1 VKDPIEFVANAASFH
16 RDIFRQDLLWTLRTL
31 RRSKIFAVTSMIVVA
46 VGIGATTAA
55 FTLLDQVLLR
65 PLPFPHGEHLAML
78 FQ

>member
-1 VKDPIEFVANAASFH
+1 
-16 RDIFRQDLLWTLRTL
+16 
-31 RRSKIFAVTSMIVVA
+31 MIVVA

-78 FQ
+78 FQSHLAKWLCAHGYFSGKFSRLAGNEQELRIHGML